1 MNIIPKVKE
10 PDDFK
15 MDLTGQEKS
24 YLKQLSKF
32 NKLKWLIEGQSYR
45 TGTSFGEFAFANEQ
59 LQKKQETMMA
69 DEFTGVIIINRE
81 DYLKI
86 IEKDRQKQT
95 VDKHDFFKHIP
106 LFQ

>member
-1 MNIIPKVKE
+1 
-10 PDDFK
+10 
-15 MDLTGQEKS
+15 
-24 YLKQLSKF
+24 
-32 NKLKWLIEGQSYR
+32 
-45 TGTSFGEFAFANEQ
+45 
-59 LQKKQETMMA
+59 MA